1 MLQRREDKIEFDIIS
16 YSIERPK
23 KVDLYTMSTLI
34 YMFET
39 RVREVMLMSDE
50 LVTFDLELMRIIL
63 IIQHHV
69 WNSTVT
75 DGITKELSNIAMTME
90 MKPMSS
96 Q

>member
-1 MLQRREDKIEFDIIS
+1 MPMLQKKEDKIEFDVIN

-50 LVTFDLELMRIIL
+50 LVTFDLELMRIIAQNSICGSEDEHLAGMQSL
-63 IIQHHV
+63 I
-69 WNSTVT
+69 S
-75 DGITKELSNIAMTME
+75 
-90 MKPMSS
+90 
-96 Q
+96 